1 VPTNVNHFDLSLDES
16 VPYVY
21 IQSNAYSKKKIDPQ
35 NNEEEKTQDD
45 DIVSI
50 RKFKK
55 SQTEKK
61 SNKALDKSNVIAG
74 QLGMSGQYLSTVQQ

>member
-1 VPTNVNHFDLSLDES
+1 MPTNVNHFDLSLDES

-35 NNEEEKTQDD
+35 NYEEEKTQDD

-50 RKFKK
+50 R
-55 SQTEKK
+55 
-61 SNKALDKSNVIAG
+61 
-74 QLGMSGQYLSTVQQ
+74 